1 MKNRILFRLTPP
13 VLVIILSLLL
23 GVRSHAQEGNPCG
36 CPDPTRNVVITE
48 PNGQTLTD
56 LQTQY
61 DFFTGES
68 MTNTCISIQGK
79 LLINKD
85 FTITGGEIIML
96 PGSEITVWGSMTFT
110 LQDVNQ
116 NGGVHGC
123 TAMWKGIRAL
133 SNSSSLIYINIVNS
147 TIQDARHA
155 VLTHKRTALKAENSD
170 FINNWFGILVP
181 NLPNSI
187 PPFPFNNTTLALSG
201 NLFTFNGAYLPT
213 FAGFTSDPILA
224 VANYILKYNTIGI
237 LSDNASGLAIG
248 TGTDIESVNTFEKLN
263 VGIIGIHSNLT
274 INNCHFLDMHEGL
287 NNVTTFSKGGVFVEN
302 GQIRNT
308 TIRRSYFNECQIA
321 VLSTNTNTSFINQN
335 RVQNCPW
342 GLFVREVANRSLLIE
357 DNSIRARSG
366 LSIFGNGI
374 ANNISIHNN
383 DITAVPAFPLLP
395 DYGSGGIAL
404 YGNGVLKSN
413 GTFRISNNR
422 INTPAYNSNFGSI
435 AIYVTGVP
443 EGLTI
448 KDNDV
453 LLTQHGHA
461 IIISNSKRL
470 IINNN
475 NIAVHEL
482 SDDNT
487 HGIGMYDSPNCE
499 IACNTINIKSG
510 AGVFFQGAC
519 DCEAIAGDFYCTK
532 LQGNTIDR
540 ISTDL
545 NSTLYSDLRLFNA
558 VISPQPFRGNK
569 WVGPI
574 NGPFDYGAV
583 YTGELFLAP
592 YSRFITHTNHLP
604 YHPELVYV
612 NNFVQ
617 DPGIWFQVMSGTA
630 FECSPMVTGGGGN
643 GGSEVLEIFE
653 HYAEGAF
660 ESAGYGKGARWTA
673 DRHLYRNLKTAP
685 ALTASSPVLQQF
697 YTAAQ
702 TSALGKLYEV
712 EQGLQSLNLIPEAVK
727 AELDALSEEEKE
739 LSKEL
744 EDLFALPDP
753 TNARDLAALETARTE
768 AAEAFDIVAS
778 EIQTIYNTLEAVRL
792 NKLQQLQAF
801 NAGIAATEAPAQ
813 YVKTVYTIALTHA
826 ADHSEL
832 TPAERSLLEP
842 IATLCPSEGGDAV
855 YSARALLGWL
865 QHDNCNELPELSLQ
879 QALPQLSTTA
889 SLETWGIFPNPGHDD
904 FSILTPATPSG
915 RAELKIYDIMGHT
928 VFRSLIPAGERSAL
942 QLPFLRGGLYLYEV
956 SDAGQRLLIGKLSK
970 LD

>member
-1 MKNRILFRLTPP
+1 
-13 VLVIILSLLL
+13 
-23 GVRSHAQEGNPCG
+23 
-36 CPDPTRNVVITE
+36 
-48 PNGQTLTD
+48 
-56 LQTQY
+56 
-61 DFFTGES
+61 

-96 PGSEITVWGSMTFT
+96 PGSEITVWGNMTFT

-133 SNSSSLIYINIVNS
+133 STSSSLIYINIVNS

-155 VLTHKRTALKAENSD
+155 VLTHKRTRLKAENSD

-181 NLPNSI
+181 RLPNNI
-187 PPFPFNNTTLALSG
+187 PPFPQNDTKLALSR
-201 NLFTFNGAYLPT
+201 NLFSINGQLLPLYW
-213 FAGFTSDPILA
+213 GFVSDPYPVI
-224 VANYILKYNTIGI
+224 ANYISKYQQIGVFT
-237 LSDNASGLAIG
+237 DNASGLLIGSETTSNDANIFENLHVGIFSIHTHIQVKNNIFRKIGPMQMNTYYESYQGVHTENGNTRETKVENNLFEECQLGVFAHNTHLTTHLNTFQNCVYGSVIRDPTGKDITIHNNNISSNTGISVLSNSNARRLNISGNTITFPVFPNASGFIGIEVGGTTTLFSADLGFHITNNTINSSYSSQLQPPWLLSIATSATRNLEILENIMNLQWG
-248 TGTDIESVNTFEKLN
+248 TGIFLSASNGTRIVDNKVYQTGYYVNAA
-263 VGIIGIHSNLT
+263 T
-274 INNCHFLDMHEGL
+274 IAN
-287 NNVTTFSKGGVFVEN
+287 SP
-302 GQIRNT
+302 NT
-308 TIRRSYFNECQIA
+308 TISCNRFEGHNDALIISGVSDCEYDTNGQPLCTNIRSNLLKTPGGNTLVLLNAIISPQWWKGNQWEDVDAPGSSAIDIEAQYIGDLNLIDMSKIITHTDQLPFHPQHILINGNQQINPEIWIK
-321 VLSTNTNTSFINQN
+321 SITNTNHEQ
-335 RVQNCPW
+335 C
-342 GLFVREVANRSLLIE
+342 
-357 DNSIRARSG
+357 
-366 LSIFGNGI
+366 
-374 ANNISIHNN
+374 
-383 DITAVPAFPLLP
+383 DIPPL
-395 DYGSGGIAL
+395 
-404 YGNGVLKSN
+404 
-413 GTFRISNNR
+413 T
-422 INTPAYNSNFGSI
+422 
-435 AIYVTGVP
+435 
-443 EGLTI
+443 
-448 KDNDV
+448 
-453 LLTQHGHA
+453 
-461 IIISNSKRL
+461 
-470 IINNN
+470 
-475 NIAVHEL
+475 
-482 SDDNT
+482 
-487 HGIGMYDSPNCE
+487 
-499 IACNTINIKSG
+499 
-510 AGVFFQGAC
+510 
-519 DCEAIAGDFYCTK
+519 
-532 LQGNTIDR
+532 
-540 ISTDL
+540 
-545 NSTLYSDLRLFNA
+545 
-558 VISPQPFRGNK
+558 
-569 WVGPI
+569 
-574 NGPFDYGAV
+574 
-583 YTGELFLAP
+583 
-592 YSRFITHTNHLP
+592 
-604 YHPELVYV
+604 
-612 NNFVQ
+612 
-617 DPGIWFQVMSGTA
+617 
-630 FECSPMVTGGGGN
+630 GGN
-643 GGSEVLEIFE
+643 GQSSELLNILETYAQGSLEQ
-653 HYAEGAF
+653 YD
-660 ESAGYGKGARWTA
+660 YGKGARWTA

-685 ALTASSPVLQQF
+685 TLAASSPVLQQF

-768 AAEAFDIVAS
+768 AAEAFGMVAS
-778 EIQTIYNTLEAVRL
+778 EIQTIYDTLEAVRL

-801 NAGIAATEAPAQ
+801 NAGIIATEVPAQ